1 MPGKREGAPSRALS
15 IADLALRQE
24 NAGKDGV
31 AVAPLSISFARSNV
45 SIAARTSGS
54 GSVKRPCSRW
64 MTAIC
69 MLLRARLFSSLKS
82 LRMA

>member
-45 SIAARTSGS
+45 SIAARPAVPAPSN
-54 GSVKRPCSRW
+54 VP
-64 MTAIC
+64 
-69 MLLRARLFSSLKS
+69 ARGG
-82 LRMA
+82 